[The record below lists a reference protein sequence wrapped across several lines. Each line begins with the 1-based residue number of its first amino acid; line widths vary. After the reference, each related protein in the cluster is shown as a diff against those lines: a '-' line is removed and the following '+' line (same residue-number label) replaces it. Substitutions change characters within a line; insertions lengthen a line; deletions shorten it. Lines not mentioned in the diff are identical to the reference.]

1 MLCHVILSDF
11 KQHFVC
17 VRLLCTVSIQ
27 FNEVQSKVSS
37 KSFDAIT
44 LNLFSTNPFV
54 ILSFLQ

>member
-1 MLCHVILSDF
+1 MLCHAILSDF

-54 ILSFLQ
+54 IL